1 LTLSDISADI
11 NTLTLQ
17 KISYLGIPLQDRSA
31 PLKEKEKKPAD
42 SACHLFTA
50 AAEAAAGVIWQVD
63 RR

>member
-31 PLKEKEKKPAD
+31 PLKEKEKSQQTQHVTSLRLQQKQQQ
-42 SACHLFTA
+42 
-50 AAEAAAGVIWQVD
+50 G
-63 RR
+63 